1 MVLFSRDLWN
11 DAAAAAAV
19 TRRTYTKNEI
29 FQVQYH
35 KKWLR
40 NSSNAKKKSFS
51 KKISELYWI
60 IPNIYISMIFAHG
73 YGMLKIN
80 YEILF
85 NDWKRTKGD
94 DVKVAHANRE
104 WIWSHLYGKS

>member
-29 FQVQYH
+29 FQVQYR

-40 NSSNAKKKSFS
+40 NSSNAKKSFS
-51 KKISELYWI
+51 KKISELY
-60 IPNIYISMIFAHG
+60 
-73 YGMLKIN
+73 
-80 YEILF
+80 
-85 NDWKRTKGD
+85 
-94 DVKVAHANRE
+94 
-104 WIWSHLYGKS
+104 